1 MSMCKLFLA
10 VACGLSLLVGAACA
24 ADAPARKGAPVS
36 KADAR
41 ADAGDAAFKALDTDR
56 NGVLSPQEFR
66 AGYAGLQRAIAVE
79 IRLAEQFRAVDANHD
94 GAIDGGEYARLVLV
108 GRLGKAAPPLSTFD
122 ANGDHRLGFGE
133 YVAAVRRLA
142 ALQSQATA
150 KKAPAQKK

>member
-1 MSMCKLFLA
+1 MCKLFLA
-10 VACGLSLLVGAACA
+10 AACGLSLLVGAACA
-24 ADAPARKGAPVS
+24 ADAPARKAAP
-36 KADAR
+36 APR
-41 ADAGDAAFKALDTDR
+41 ADASADAAFKALDTDR
-56 NGVLSPQEFR
+56 NGVLSSQEFR

-122 ANGDHRLGFGE
+122 ANGDHKLGFGE